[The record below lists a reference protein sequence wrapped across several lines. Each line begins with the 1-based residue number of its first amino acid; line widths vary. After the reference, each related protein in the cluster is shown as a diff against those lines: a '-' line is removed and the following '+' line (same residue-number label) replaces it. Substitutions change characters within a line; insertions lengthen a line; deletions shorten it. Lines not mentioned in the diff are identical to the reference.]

1 MKRLI
6 SWFRTKII
14 ETGRYEMDFSQWK
27 ELKKGEKIEL
37 KIDAAGFAEVNQK

>member
-1 MKRLI
+1 MTATYEKKKGK
-6 SWFRTKII
+6 S

-37 KIDAAGFAEVNQK
+37 KIDAAGFAEINQK

>member
-1 MKRLI
+1 MTATYEKKKGK
-6 SWFRTKII
+6 T

-27 ELKKGEKIEL
+27 LKKGEKIEL